1 MQARDVAM
9 RMVVIGSALTAAAGL
24 SAPPADASTTAS
36 TTARKAQH
44 EVPGA
49 TKAAAKSSVHLGGGD
64 KSGGLVASRAG
75 MAAAHLGNAVYFHT
89 ASRAGW
95 SKSGKMRFAT
105 RAGGESDES
114 YGGSLQCVPF
124 ARAASGIELK
134 GNAAEWWYAASGVYD
149 RGARPELGS
158 VLNFR
163 PTSRMR
169 LGHVAVVTGV
179 VNDRE
184 IEIDHANWAGAGAYK
199 GGVARGVHVTDVSAA
214 NDWSEVQVA
223 LPDGRWGSTYPTYGF
238 IYDRPDSGA
247 FAGSMVAK
255 NQAVRDA
262 ADGAEADDTEVAE
275 APSHPARLVHTVAAR
290 TTSVHT
296 ASAQTAASHHASRSL
311 HVLVRH
317 VSYTSSN

>member
-1 MQARDVAM
+1 M
-9 RMVVIGSALTAAAGL
+9 RMDLE
-24 SAPPADASTTAS
+24 
-36 TTARKAQH
+36 H
-44 EVPGA
+44 
-49 TKAAAKSSVHLGGGD
+49 
-64 KSGGLVASRAG
+64 
-75 MAAAHLGNAVYFHT
+75 AHLRLGSHIHGVLCTMHPERGPDPQPVVYAVADGHVGFLKTSMAYPTF
-89 ASRAGW
+89 RAL
-95 SKSGKMRFAT
+95 AT